1 MRKKK
6 KKVVDK
12 YISFRYNY
20 KAIDI
25 FNKEFKVKMRGFD
38 PDEVDEFLDNIM
50 KDYETFNKEI
60 LALQEEND
68 RLNAKINQL
77 NKSQAVISKIQPE
90 SQKSQTVTNFDIL
103 KRLSNL
109 EKEVFGKKLDQE
121 VSLDSLSASSKLS
134 DNYTNSSDDDLDKTR
149 LF

>member
-1 MRKKK
+1 M
-6 KKVVDK
+6 DK
-12 YISFRYNY
+12 RDYEVKIMAKYNY

-77 NKSQAVISKIQPE
+77 NKSQAVMSKIQPE
-90 SQKSQTVTNFDIL
+90 SQTVTNFDIL

-121 VSLDSLSASSKLS
+121 VTIEPSSSLSSLSA
-134 DNYTNSSDDDLDKTR
+134 NYTNNDDEDDLDKTR

>member
-1 MRKKK
+1 MAK
-6 KKVVDK
+6 
-12 YISFRYNY
+12 YNY

-77 NKSQAVISKIQPE
+77 NKSQAVMSKIQPE
-90 SQKSQTVTNFDIL
+90 SQTPDH
-103 KRLSNL
+103 KRRRCHCWSRGPAHCRKWIPLR
-109 EKEVFGKKLDQE
+109 EG
-121 VSLDSLSASSKLS
+121 
-134 DNYTNSSDDDLDKTR
+134 R
-149 LF
+149 

>member
-1 MRKKK
+1 M
-6 KKVVDK
+6 DK
-12 YISFRYNY
+12 RDYEVKIMAKYNY

-77 NKSQAVISKIQPE
+77 NKSQAVMSKIQPE

-121 VSLDSLSASSKLS
+121 VMIEPSSSLSSLSA
-134 DNYTNSSDDDLDKTR
+134 NYTNNDDENDLDKTR

>member
-1 MRKKK
+1 MAK
-6 KKVVDK
+6 
-12 YISFRYNY
+12 YNY

-77 NKSQAVISKIQPE
+77 NKSQAVMSKIQPE

-121 VSLDSLSASSKLS
+121 VTIEPSSSLGSLSA
-134 DNYTNSSDDDLDKTR
+134 NYTNNDDEDDLDKTR

>member
-1 MRKKK
+1 M
-6 KKVVDK
+6 DK
-12 YISFRYNY
+12 RDYEVKIMAKYNY

-77 NKSQAVISKIQPE
+77 NKSQAVMSKIQPE

-121 VSLDSLSASSKLS
+121 VTIEPTSSLNGLSS
-134 DNYTNSSDDDLDKTR
+134 NYTNSEDDLDKTR

>member
-1 MRKKK
+1 M
-6 KKVVDK
+6 DK
-12 YISFRYNY
+12 RDDEVKIMAKYNY

-77 NKSQAVISKIQPE
+77 NKSQAVMSKIQPE

-121 VSLDSLSASSKLS
+121 VTIEPSSSLSSLSS
-134 DNYTNSSDDDLDKTR
+134 NYTNNDDKDDLDKTR

>member
-1 MRKKK
+1 MAK
-6 KKVVDK
+6 
-12 YISFRYNY
+12 YNY

>member
-1 MRKKK
+1 M
-6 KKVVDK
+6 DK
-12 YISFRYNY
+12 RDYEVKIMAKYNY

-77 NKSQAVISKIQPE
+77 NKSQAVMSKIQPE

-121 VSLDSLSASSKLS
+121 VTIEPTSSLNGLSS
-134 DNYTNSSDDDLDKTR
+134 NYINSEDDLDKTR

>member
-1 MRKKK
+1 MAK
-6 KKVVDK
+6 
-12 YISFRYNY
+12 YNY

-77 NKSQAVISKIQPE
+77 NKSQAVMSKIQPDN
-90 SQKSQTVTNFDIL
+90 QKSQTVTNFDIL

-121 VSLDSLSASSKLS
+121 VTIESTTSLNSLNS
-134 DNYTNSSDDDLDKTR
+134 NYANSEDDDLDKTR

>member
-1 MRKKK
+1 MAK
-6 KKVVDK
+6 
-12 YISFRYNY
+12 YNY

-134 DNYTNSSDDDLDKTR
+134 DNYTNSNDDDLDKTR

>member
-1 MRKKK
+1 MAK
-6 KKVVDK
+6 
-12 YISFRYNY
+12 YNY

-121 VSLDSLSASSKLS
+121 VSLDSLSTSSKLS

>member
-1 MRKKK
+1 MAK
-6 KKVVDK
+6 
-12 YISFRYNY
+12 YNY

-109 EKEVFGKKLDQE
+109 Y
-121 VSLDSLSASSKLS
+121 S
-134 DNYTNSSDDDLDKTR
+134 YH
-149 LF
+149 

>member
-1 MRKKK
+1 MA
-6 KKVVDK
+6 K
-12 YISFRYNY
+12 YNS

>member
-1 MRKKK
+1 MAK
-6 KKVVDK
+6 
-12 YISFRYNY
+12 YNY

-25 FNKEFKVKMRGFD
+25 FNKEFKVKIRGFD

>member
-1 MRKKK
+1 MAK
-6 KKVVDK
+6 
-12 YISFRYNY
+12 YNY

-77 NKSQAVISKIQPE
+77 NKSQAVMSKIQPE

-121 VSLDSLSASSKLS
+121 VTIEPSPSLSSLSA
-134 DNYTNSSDDDLDKTR
+134 NYTNNDDEDDLDKTR

>member
-1 MRKKK
+1 MAK
-6 KKVVDK
+6 
-12 YISFRYNY
+12 YNY

-77 NKSQAVISKIQPE
+77 NKSQAVMSKIQPE

-121 VSLDSLSASSKLS
+121 VMIEPSSSLSSLSA
-134 DNYTNSSDDDLDKTR
+134 NYTNNDDENDLDKTR

>member
-1 MRKKK
+1 MGKRDYEVKIMAK
-6 KKVVDK
+6 
-12 YISFRYNY
+12 YNY

-77 NKSQAVISKIQPE
+77 NKSQAVMSKIQPE

-121 VSLDSLSASSKLS
+121 VTIEPTSSLNGLSS
-134 DNYTNSSDDDLDKTR
+134 NYTNSEDDLDKTR

>member
-1 MRKKK
+1 M
-6 KKVVDK
+6 DK
-12 YISFRYNY
+12 RDYEVKIMAKYNY

-77 NKSQAVISKIQPE
+77 NKSQAVMSKIQPE

-121 VSLDSLSASSKLS
+121 VTIEPSPSLSSLSA
-134 DNYTNSSDDDLDKTR
+134 NYTNNDDEDDLDKTR

>member
-1 MRKKK
+1 MA
-6 KKVVDK
+6 K
-12 YISFRYNY
+12 YNF

>member
-1 MRKKK
+1 MAK
-6 KKVVDK
+6 
-12 YISFRYNY
+12 YNY

-77 NKSQAVISKIQPE
+77 NKSQAVMSKIQPE

-121 VSLDSLSASSKLS
+121 VMIEPSSSLSSLSA
-134 DNYTNSSDDDLDKTR
+134 NYTNNDDEDDLDKTR

>member
-1 MRKKK
+1 MAK
-6 KKVVDK
+6 
-12 YISFRYNY
+12 YNY

-77 NKSQAVISKIQPE
+77 NKSQAVMSKIQPE

-109 EKEVFGKKLDQE
+109 ENEVFGKKLDQE
-121 VSLDSLSASSKLS
+121 VSIEPTSSLSNLSS
-134 DNYTNSSDDDLDKTR
+134 NYTNSEDEDDLDKTR

>member
-1 MRKKK
+1 MAK
-6 KKVVDK
+6 
-12 YISFRYNY
+12 YNY

-77 NKSQAVISKIQPE
+77 NKSQAVMSKIQPE

-121 VSLDSLSASSKLS
+121 VMVEPSSSLSSLSA
-134 DNYTNSSDDDLDKTR
+134 NYTNNDDEDDLDKTR

>member
-1 MRKKK
+1 M
-6 KKVVDK
+6 DK
-12 YISFRYNY
+12 RDYEVKIMAKYNY

-77 NKSQAVISKIQPE
+77 NKSQAVMSKIQPE

-103 KRLSNL
+103 KRLSNH

-121 VSLDSLSASSKLS
+121 VTIEPSSSLSSLSA
-134 DNYTNSSDDDLDKTR
+134 NYTNNDDEDDLDKTR